1 MTRIHALVVGLKY
14 DHKLWHDMWPRI
26 RSKTIEAC
34 RRAGQTDLLRQR
46 VSSGRSRPLDKL

>member
-46 VSSGRSRPLDKL
+46 VSWSEPTTWQT